1 MDPFL
6 ISGDSTLFQ
15 HFIDKI
21 ALALKGLEEHTSLK
35 CLKKNRFFRENVY
48 GRETFFVHFKTNRKK
63 TITIFKL
70 VMTGDVSDDPCVRN
84 V

>member
-35 CLKKNRFFRENVY
+35 CLKKIDFFEKMCM
-48 GRETFFVHFKTNRKK
+48 EEKHFLR
-63 TITIFKL
+63 ILKL
-70 VMTGDVSDDPCVRN
+70 TEKN
-84 V
+84 NYYI